1 MSGSRRSRRPPE
13 KEGPSM
19 PDTADVE
26 MPLASGSSAVDDEV
40 ARTAEGIIFELVLF
54 LLNGNS

>member
-1 MSGSRRSRRPPE
+1 MSGSRSRRPPE

-26 MPLASGSSAVDDEV
+26 MLLASGSNAVDDEA
-40 ARTAEGIIFELVLF
+40 ARTAEGIFSQLFLF
-54 LLNGNS
+54 LLNRNS